1 MPSGRGAALGFHALE
16 IGFRA
21 QVVFVVLLQDGGSPA
36 RDAPGDFG
44 VCPNPR
50 EVLGCAQTTLGA
62 DGWGFCPI
70 SHPMPTP
77 ISDVGMRCLGL
88 EETDSPSCEMP

>member
-1 MPSGRGAALGFHALE
+1 M
-16 IGFRA
+16 
-21 QVVFVVLLQDGGSPA
+21 
-36 RDAPGDFG
+36 
-44 VCPNPR
+44 CPNPR

-70 SHPMPTP
+70 SHPVPTP

-88 EETDSPSCEMP
+88 EETDSPSREMP